1 MGVAS
6 CKDTAGNYSCVCSS
20 GFTYDSSARTCTGTS
35 SITVDFVPQNKNY
48 YLTALFKQAS
58 LIIFFFKDV
67 NECSSTST
75 NNCDVTGR
83 ATCTNTP
90 GSFTCACKPGFQ
102 GAGTAGTCKGNL
114 VIYLNYSGL
123 VLLCKNLPLMGFCFS
138 HS

>member
-1 MGVAS
+1 M
-6 CKDTAGNYSCVCSS
+6 
-20 GFTYDSSARTCTGTS
+20 
-35 SITVDFVPQNKNY
+35 
-48 YLTALFKQAS
+48 
-58 LIIFFFKDV
+58 IFFFKDV

-123 VLLCKNLPLMGFCFS
+123 VLLCKNLPLFSFVNKNQTHILTHILCFFKCDTKD
-138 HS
+138 

>member
-102 GAGTAGTCKGNL
+102 GAGTTGTCKGTL